1 MTYVYVLFVDM
12 NNTGVFLSEEAAI
25 AAAQQQTEDDVT
37 VERWVADQL
46 YDDATTEI
54 IYPA

>member
-1 MTYVYVLFVDM
+1 MTYVYILFVDT
-12 NNTGVFLSEEAAI
+12 NNAGVFLSEEAAI